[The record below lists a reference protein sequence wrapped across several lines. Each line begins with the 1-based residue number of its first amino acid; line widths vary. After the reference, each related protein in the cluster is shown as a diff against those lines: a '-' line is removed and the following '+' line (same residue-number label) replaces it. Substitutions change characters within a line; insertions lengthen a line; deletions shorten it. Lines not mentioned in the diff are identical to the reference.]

1 MTYKILHD
9 LCPENLRN
17 KFTKRSQI
25 SEYETRNCKG
35 LQIPK
40 FKLEYAKQS
49 FYFSGVKNWNEIPN
63 EIHEKGS
70 IARFKAGFRDYPL
83 DLKDPNTTPC

>member
-25 SEYETRNCKG
+25 SEYETRNCRD
-35 LQIPK
+35 LHIPNV
-40 FKLEYAKQS
+40 KLEYAQQTS
-49 FYFSGVKNWNEIPN
+49 FYFSGVTNWNEIPKVIR
-63 EIHEKGS
+63 E
-70 IARFKAGFRDYPL
+70 
-83 DLKDPNTTPC
+83 KDP